1 MSLAPRA
8 SWKGFL
14 KISELAFPV
23 GLYAGATTSSRV
35 SFHILNR
42 KTGHRVR
49 RQYFDEET
57 EEPVES
63 EQQVKGYETG
73 DDQYIILEPD
83 EIAET
88 VPESDKTI
96 RIEAF
101 IPCDGIDTVYFDRPY
116 YLAPSGTVAADSFAV
131 IREGMR
137 RKKVAALA
145 RAVLFRR
152 VRTLLMRPEGPGL
165 VANTL
170 NFDYEVRPASEVF
183 DDLPDIDIEGEMLDL
198 AKYIINTKSGEFDPR
213 AFDDRYDQ
221 ALAELVRAKME
232 GREIKLPKPPKETKV
247 VNLLDALKKS
257 AEAGGKAPKKARA
270 GTRKKSAPAQ
280 RRKAG

>member
-1 MSLAPRA
+1 LAPRA

-14 KISELAFPV
+14 KISELALPV

-42 KTGHRVR
+42 KTGHRVH

-57 EEPVES
+57 EEPVGPD
-63 EQQVKGYETG
+63 QQVKGYETG
-73 DDQYIILEPD
+73 DHQYIILEPE

-96 RIEAF
+96 RIDAF
-101 IPCDGIDTVYFDRPY
+101 VPLDSVDAVYFDRPY
-116 YLAPSGTVAADSFAV
+116 YLAPSGAVATDSFAV

-152 VRTLLMRPEGPGL
+152 VRTLVLRPEGPGL

-183 DDLPDIDIEGEMLDL
+183 DDLPEIKIEGEMLDL
-198 AKYIINTKSGEFDPR
+198 AKYIIKTKSGEFDPHT
-213 AFDDRYDQ
+213 FDDRYDQ

-232 GREIKLPKPPKETKV
+232 GREIKPPKPPKETKV
-247 VNLLDALKKS
+247 VNLLDALRRS
-257 AEAGGKAPKKARA
+257 AGAGADKAPKKARA
-270 GTRKKSAPAQ
+270 GTRKKTASGE

>member
-1 MSLAPRA
+1 MTLAPRA

-14 KISELAFPV
+14 KISELALPV
-23 GLYAGATTSSRV
+23 ALYAGATTSNRV

-42 KTGHRVR
+42 KTGNRVH

-57 EEPVES
+57 EEPVEP
-63 EQQVKGYETG
+63 EQQVKGYEVG
-73 DDQYIILEPD
+73 DGQYVILEPE

-101 IPCDGIDTVYFDRPY
+101 IPCSEVDTVFFDRPY
-116 YLAPSGTVAADSFAV
+116 YLSPSGAVAVDSFAV

-137 RKKVAALA
+137 RKNVAAVA

-152 VRTLLMRPEGPGL
+152 LRTLILRPEGPGL

-170 NFDYEVRPASEVF
+170 NFDYAVRPASEVF
-183 DDLPDIDIEGEMLDL
+183 DDLPEMKLEGEMLDL
-198 AKYIINTKSGEFDPR
+198 AKYIIKTKSGEFNPR
-213 AFDDRYDQ
+213 EFDDRYDE

-232 GREIKLPKPPKETKV
+232 GREIKVPKPPKETKV
-247 VNLLDALKKS
+247 VNLMDALRKS
-257 AEAGGKAPKKARA
+257 AQATGKAPKKAKPAA
-270 GTRKKSAPAQ
+270 GKKSAAAE
-280 RRKAG
+280 RRKAS